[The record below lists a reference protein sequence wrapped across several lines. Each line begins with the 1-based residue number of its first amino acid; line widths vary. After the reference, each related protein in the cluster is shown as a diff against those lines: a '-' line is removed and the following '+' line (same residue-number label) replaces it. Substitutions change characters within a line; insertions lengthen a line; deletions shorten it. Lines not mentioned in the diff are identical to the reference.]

1 MFFPFFRYG
10 SDLLLVE
17 SYAEN
22 NFTAK
27 LAQKSLGPVD
37 RSNQKYW
44 LGLASLDDLSTN
56 TLESAAGILVSQY
69 AGNIQNTYMYIL
81 YFVTV
86 GRLYL
91 NIRQKTKGS
100 LNKFQL
106 LFRK

>member
-1 MFFPFFRYG
+1 MIYYPLLQVLILFFPFFRYG

-69 AGNIQNTYMYIL
+69 AGNIQNTYMHVFSIL
-81 YFVTV
+81 
-86 GRLYL
+86 
-91 NIRQKTKGS
+91 
-100 LNKFQL
+100 
-106 LFRK
+106 